1 MSPKP
6 PLPRPA
12 TTYRVGTLAYTKRAL
27 VVLCLWLL
35 WGDFCFTLMTSIVP
49 TIMPL
54 KFKELDASNTIIGLF
69 ITTIPGV
76 INMIFSPIVSFKSD
90 RFRSRW
96 GRRIP
101 FILVTLP
108 FLVASLFGLAFSE
121 NLASWIHLHFEDML
135 SGVSV
140 NTLAI
145 AVMGFMVVAF
155 SFFNTFVNSVFWYL
169 FNDVVPEIFLARFMS
184 WFRLVGLGAS
194 SLYNLF
200 LFKHAIDH
208 TALIFVSVGLL
219 YLVGFGLMCLKVK
232 EGEYPPPPKYIGGQT
247 GVAAAINT
255 YSKECLG
262 LSHYWMLFLASM
274 GVRAF
279 YVTLVFNIFLY
290 KSLGLSLE
298 AAGIIFFSYR
308 ISSAVAIPISGWL
321 ADRFHPIRVVIA
333 GAILQAVVTP
343 LSLIW
348 LFWHPSSQV
357 AFYVVLAMNIFLL
370 GPIEALVS
378 VMDPPLF
385 MRIFPRDRFG
395 QFCSANGM
403 LRSFADIAAGV
414 LIGVFLDAIAA
425 RWNMDVAYR
434 CLPLWNMAAYALVLY
449 AMIKL
454 YRSWQKYGGDNAYTP
469 PLPATADEVTVS
481 VQPSVAG

>member
-1 MSPKP
+1 
-6 PLPRPA
+6 
-12 TTYRVGTLAYTKRAL
+12 VGTLVYTKRTL
-27 VVLCLWLL
+27 VILCLWLL

-54 KFKELDASNTIIGLF
+54 KFKELEASNTVIGLF

-121 NLASWIHLHFEDML
+121 TIGAWLHLGFDNLLRDI
-135 SGVSV
+135 SV
-140 NTLAI
+140 NTLTI
-145 AVMGFMVVAF
+145 EVMGFMVVLF

-169 FNDVVPEIFLARFMS
+169 FNDVVPEELLARFMS

-200 LFKHAIDH
+200 LFKHAVDH
-208 TALIFVSVGLL
+208 TELIFVSVGLL

-232 EGEYPPPPKYIGGQT
+232 EGKYPPPPPYIGGET
-247 GVAAAINT
+247 GAIAAIKT
-255 YSKECLG
+255 YGKECLG
-262 LSHYWMLFLASM
+262 ASHYWMLFLASM

-279 YVTLVFNIFLY
+279 YVTIVFNVFLY
-290 KSLGLSLE
+290 QSLGLSLE
-298 AAGIIFFSYR
+298 SAGIIFFAYR

-333 GAILQAVVTP
+333 GAILQTVVTP

-357 AFYVVLAMNIFLL
+357 AFYVVLAMNILLL

-403 LRSFADIAAGV
+403 LRSFADIAAGLMV
-414 LIGVFLDAIAA
+414 GVFLDAIAA
-425 RWNMDVAYR
+425 RWSMDVAYR
-434 CLPLWNMAAYALVLY
+434 CLPFWNLAAYGLVLY
-449 AMIKL
+449 AMAKL
-454 YRSWQKYGGDNAYTP
+454 YRSWKKHGGDQAYVP
-469 PLPATADEVTVS
+469 PVPGEKSELPASLQT
-481 VQPSVAG
+481 SVAV